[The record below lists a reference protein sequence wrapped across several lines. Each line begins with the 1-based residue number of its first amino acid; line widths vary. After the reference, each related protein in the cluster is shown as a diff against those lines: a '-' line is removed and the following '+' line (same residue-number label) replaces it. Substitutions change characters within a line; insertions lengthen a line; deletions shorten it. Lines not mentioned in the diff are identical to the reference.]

1 MARRKNK
8 GANQG
13 FVNEMTDRHPRSQY
27 KKNDCLWFQDYG
39 GQWRWGTLMY
49 FSKTP
54 AGKEWVTLCDLSEGA
69 LYSCDI
75 DGLQEN
81 APDTKTERRI
91 KRSAK
96 KNKAGGAK

>member
-8 GANQG
+8 SANTG

-81 APDTKTERRI
+81 APDTKTERRV